1 MSFSKIIGTGSY
13 LPEKILTNA
22 ELEKMVDTSD
32 EWITSRTGIKERRI
46 AAENELTSDLAL
58 KAAERAIKDAGITAE
73 DIDAIIVAT
82 ITPDMSF
89 PSVGCILQDKL
100 QTPYS
105 MAFDFN
111 ATCSGFIYGLQL
123 ANGLIASGDAEHVL
137 VVAAEKLSAIVD
149 YTDRNTCVL
158 FGDGAGAVVV
168 GKTDDPA
175 KGILSVFTGTDG
187 SKGELLKRH
196 GGLIRQPIQ
205 KMSSYDFHNLYLYM
219 DGKTIF
225 KSAVHRMTS
234 SLSEALKKAG
244 KELSDLNIIIPHQAN
259 LRIIDMVKEFAKM
272 NDDQVF
278 VNLPKIGNTSASTI
292 PIALDEAR
300 KSGKVKPGDLMGLT
314 AFGGGLT
321 FGAAV
326 IQW

>member
-1 MSFSKIIGTGSY
+1 MSISKIIGTGSY

-22 ELEKMVDTSD
+22 ELEKMVDTTD
-32 EWITSRTGIKERRI
+32 EWITTRTGIKERRI
-46 AAENELTSDLAL
+46 AADHELTSDLAL
-58 KAAERAIKDAGITAE
+58 KASERAIKDSGLQS
-73 DIDAIIVAT
+73 DQIDAVIVAT

-100 QTPYS
+100 QIPYS

-111 ATCSGFIYGLQL
+111 AACTGFIYGLQL
-123 ANGLIASGDAEHVL
+123 ANGLIAAGDAQNVL
-137 VVAAEKLSAIVD
+137 VVAADKLSAIVD

-158 FGDGAGAVVV
+158 FGDGAGAAVVS
-168 GKTDDPA
+168 KTDDPA
-175 KGILSVFTGTDG
+175 KGILSVYTGSDG
-187 SKGELLKRH
+187 SKSELLKRH

-205 KMSSYDFHNLYLYM
+205 KMSSYDFHNLYMYM

-244 KELSDLNIIIPHQAN
+244 KELSDLNMVIPHQAN
-259 LRIIDMVKEFAKM
+259 LRIIDMVKEYAKM

-300 KSGKVKPGDLMGLT
+300 RTGKVKPNSLMGLT

-321 FGAAV
+321 FGASV